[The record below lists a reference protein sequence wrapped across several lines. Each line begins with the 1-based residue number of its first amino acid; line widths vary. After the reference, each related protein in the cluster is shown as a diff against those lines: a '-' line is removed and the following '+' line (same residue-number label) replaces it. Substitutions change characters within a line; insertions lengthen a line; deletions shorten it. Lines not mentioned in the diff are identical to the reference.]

1 MSCEFI
7 NTPKCPTVKAVADLK
22 SNLGEAANGFTAVD
36 LREIVCKSESVDEA
50 RGKDCPVF
58 KNLKG
63 L

>member
-22 SNLGEAANGFTAVD
+22 SNLGEAANGF
-36 LREIVCKSESVDEA
+36 SVDEA